1 MKPVVLE
8 LVVAS
13 SITLINVYDVVLVG
27 VPLATL
33 NAEPLVILLTVVF
46 TPPVAYTMV
55 NAPPPLLEVYVN
67 CPVEPAWIVLPLNT
81 PCGLGR
87 TVTTAVPELTTLHVP
102 LTVT

>member
-33 NAEPLVILLTVVF
+33 NAEPLVIFVTVV
-46 TPPVAYTMV
+46 TVPPT
-55 NAPPPLLEVYVN
+55 
-67 CPVEPAWIVLPLNT
+67 
-81 PCGLGR
+81 G
-87 TVTTAVPELTTLHVP
+87 
-102 LTVT
+102 